1 MKVTLAFLA
10 LLLSIKAAVATEV
23 RPSSSLI
30 LAAIVAER
38 SPLLSS
44 SEKRTIAALAAGT
57 FPPRAGRRG
66 AIVVA
71 ADDVKCRA
79 SNVDITSRS
88 CTLQFG
94 RRQPV
99 TLKGRAAHELFATL
113 VEMGVTPSG
122 AAGTIYI
129 GASHL
134 SCSLDPNEMRQKAGG
149 GASCGFGPATD

>member
-1 MKVTLAFLA
+1 MKLTLAFLSLFLA
-10 LLLSIKAAVATEV
+10 IQTAVAADPA
-23 RPSSSLI
+23 PSSSLM

-38 SPLLSS
+38 SPLLTSF
-44 SEKRTIAALAAGT
+44 EKWKIAGLAAGAVS
-57 FPPRAGRRG
+57 PRAGRKG

-71 ADDVKCRA
+71 ADDVECRA

-94 RRQPV
+94 RRTV

-113 VEMGVTPSG
+113 AQIGVTPSG

-134 SCSLDPNEMRQKAGG
+134 SCSLEPGEIRQKAGG
-149 GASCGFGPATD
+149 GASCGFGPATQ